1 MNLEDLVKGMP
12 MTRLLYQEDSYLRE
26 ASCDILRS
34 EPDDRKSAY
43 VILDKSIFHP
53 KSGGQP
59 SDRGK
64 ITADGIVFDVR
75 RVMVTTGVVVHWG
88 KYVQGIPVAGSAQ
101 LEVDWNLRF
110 RLMRKHTA
118 AHLYDHCLSMAFGK
132 RVETTDSWVGDD
144 SYIGYRG
151 PLPTLE
157 QLQTAETMENE
168 MVKKGAK
175 VTSQLMTREEAL
187 STAPDAPNIA
197 RLPDNTHLRVV
208 TIEGCRGIPCG
219 GTHLKD
225 IHEIGQFRLTGSE
238 SRAEGFRVKFDVFS

>member
-1 MNLEDLVKGMP
+1 
-12 MTRLLYQEDSYLRE
+12 
-26 ASCDILRS
+26 
-34 EPDDRKSAY
+34 
-43 VILDKSIFHP
+43 
-53 KSGGQP
+53 
-59 SDRGK
+59 
-64 ITADGIVFDVR
+64 
-75 RVMVTTGVVVHWG
+75 
-88 KYVQGIPVAGSAQ
+88 
-101 LEVDWNLRF
+101 
-110 RLMRKHTA
+110 
-118 AHLYDHCLSMAFGK
+118 MAFGK

-238 SRAEGFRVKFDVFS
+238 SRAEGFRVKFDVSS